1 MTRAQRDDLREAI
14 TYHPLLG
21 EFMADPTEVAI
32 DPAWEGG
39 AVATSEATKHV
50 DRDQDPHD

>member
-1 MTRAQRDDLREAI
+1 MTAKDQTALREAI
-14 TYHPLLG
+14 AYHPLLG

-50 DRDQDPHD
+50 DRDQDTQ